1 VCTHVSGFLKD
12 ETFDRHCHES
22 DGVKASTVEA
32 VRVCQPACFAGAGS
46 AQIHAGL
53 WQSQPRSVE
62 QTMEKKRAPD
72 LEPVGRGGD
81 PKPIRIALKNIN

>member
-1 VCTHVSGFLKD
+1 VFANL
-12 ETFDRHCHES
+12 
-22 DGVKASTVEA
+22 
-32 VRVCQPACFAGAGS
+32 PAFAGAGS

-72 LEPVGRGGD
+72 REAVGRGGD
-81 PKPIRIALKNIN
+81 PKPIRTVFKKIPIKAVT